1 MMSKQTTFCY
11 ILFFNF
17 NLALMV
23 KITNVTGG
31 VYQKNRISNTHVI
44 KASEMIGPKGCVKDC
59 MMYAD
64 CNAVNFHKDRFYCEL
79 LDDSYSDHEAENKYG
94 VYFTN
99 ISEWTKDNDA
109 CWPKTCPTK
118 TRCFVAYKNERLCL
132 PFDTPCDNNQ
142 CQNGA
147 SCINS
152 VRDYSCRCLAG
163 YYGQYCE
170 LTPCSSGPCKNAGT
184 CSISGSTYTCTCRH
198 GYYGTQCQFD
208 ACSPNPCQNLGTCFP
223 SGGSSYNCACSS
235 GWYESICNISP
246 CFPNPCYNG
255 GICTAYGPYS
265 YYCTCH
271 PSYTG
276 TTCLENKNSCHGRC
290 GTVSGYYNCQCDAN
304 CLAYGNCCVDKV
316 IYCG

>member
-1 MMSKQTTFCY
+1 
-11 ILFFNF
+11 
-17 NLALMV
+17 MV

-118 TRCFVAYKNERLCL
+118 TRCIVAYRNERLCL

-170 LTPCSSGPCKNAGT
+170 LTPCSSGPCRNAGT

-208 ACSPNPCQNLGTCFP
+208 ACSPNPCQNLGTCYP

-235 GWYESICNISP
+235 GWYGSICNILAFQTRVTMVVYVLHLDPTRITAHANLVIQEQLASKIKTP
-246 CFPNPCYNG
+246 AMVAVELSVVRTIVNVTS
-255 GICTAYGPYS
+255 TAYTMGIAVS
-265 YYCTCH
+265 TKCITVTVANCTCI
-271 PSYTG
+271 
-276 TTCLENKNSCHGRC
+276 
-290 GTVSGYYNCQCDAN
+290 NCI
-304 CLAYGNCCVDKV
+304 V
-316 IYCG
+316 

>member
-1 MMSKQTTFCY
+1 
-11 ILFFNF
+11 
-17 NLALMV
+17 MV

-64 CNAVNFHKDRFYCEL
+64 YNAVNFHKDRFYCEL

-99 ISEWTKDNDA
+99 ISEWTKIIYIRQDNDA
-109 CWPKTCPTK
+109 CWPKTCPPK
-118 TRCFVAYKNERLCL
+118 TRCIVAYRNERLCL

-170 LTPCSSGPCKNAGT
+170 QMQAPVVYLDQRILVLADMDIMERNASVVLAFQPRVTMVVYVLRLDPTHITARATLAIQEQLASKKKTPAMVAVELSVPIKLSVVRTIVNVMPTAPLISTAVLT
-184 CSISGSTYTCTCRH
+184 
-198 GYYGTQCQFD
+198 Q
-208 ACSPNPCQNLGTCFP
+208 
-223 SGGSSYNCACSS
+223 
-235 GWYESICNISP
+235 
-246 CFPNPCYNG
+246 
-255 GICTAYGPYS
+255 
-265 YYCTCH
+265 
-271 PSYTG
+271 
-276 TTCLENKNSCHGRC
+276 
-290 GTVSGYYNCQCDAN
+290 
-304 CLAYGNCCVDKV
+304 
-316 IYCG
+316 